1 MHIYI
6 YIPFFKFFFSFPLSM
21 YIVVVVVVVVVSRKS
36 EIQTSIMLNSEPEL
50 SYYFVQVI
58 GYEFG

>member
-6 YIPFFKFFFSFPLSM
+6 YIPFFKFFFFSFPLSM
-21 YIVVVVVVVVVSRKS
+21 YIVVVVVVSRKS